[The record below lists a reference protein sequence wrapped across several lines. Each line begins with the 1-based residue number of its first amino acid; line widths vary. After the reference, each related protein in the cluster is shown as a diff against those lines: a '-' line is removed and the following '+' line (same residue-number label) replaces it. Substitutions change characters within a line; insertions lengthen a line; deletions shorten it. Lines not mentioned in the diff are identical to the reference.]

1 MTLSVCPI
9 AVVDAPAETVWG
21 IVSDPRTYGRWSDA
35 IFDRAVPEGL
45 AQAGQEIQAH
55 STALGLQFPV
65 QLHVRGVDPVKRIL
79 DLTTRAP
86 FGITVNNH
94 ITVAQLSAGTCQV
107 SFG

>member
-9 AVVDAPAETVWG
+9 AVVNAPAETVWG

-35 IFDRAVPEGL
+35 IFDRAVPEGP
-45 AQAGQEIQAH
+45 AQAGQEIRAH
-55 STALGLQFPV
+55 STALGLKFPV
-65 QLHVRGVDPVKRIL
+65 HIQVRGVDPAQRTL
-79 DLTTRAP
+79 DLTTALP
-86 FGITVNNH
+86 FGITVRNH